1 MPAVLSRLSPG
12 CPGFGSAA
20 LLYSE
25 VLNTDHETL
34 CSAALT
40 YLGENHSR
48 NTKQAARSRLHW
60 SIHSAEPLF
69 KRCHH
74 EWGWGGR
81 CHVLMYLCGCRL
93 GRWRGPSGLPFSD
106 VCPVESEHSPLC
118 SVSEGRVPL

>member
-40 YLGENHSR
+40 YLGKITVGIQSR
-48 NTKQAARSRLHW
+48 QHGADCIGASTQQSHCSNAATMS
-60 SIHSAEPLF
+60 
-69 KRCHH
+69 
-74 EWGWGGR
+74 GG
-81 CHVLMYLCGCRL
+81 GE
-93 GRWRGPSGLPFSD
+93 GPAT
-106 VCPVESEHSPLC
+106 C
-118 SVSEGRVPL
+118 